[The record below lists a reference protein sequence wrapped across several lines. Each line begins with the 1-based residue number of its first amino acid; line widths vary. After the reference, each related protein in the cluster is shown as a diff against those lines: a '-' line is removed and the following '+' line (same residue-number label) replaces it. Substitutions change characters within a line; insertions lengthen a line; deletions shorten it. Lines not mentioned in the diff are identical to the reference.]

1 MTDNLPRLSKK
12 NTTIAQRV
20 LVVAKLLRDQIAD
33 SDKKARAYLAEKA
46 MNPGDRANVID
57 DSGES
62 IGTISLSKP
71 RKRGG
76 LVITDPMAL
85 AAWCDAHNIQHGGKP
100 SIEFPAWFTAQA
112 NLQALVHMSGGELP
126 DGLDDT
132 TEEGA
137 PALSVR
143 MSDDQRAQ
151 LLSNF
156 QTPRALLEA
165 ARLIDEE
172 ETGDEH

>member
-1 MTDNLPRLSKK
+1 MSDKLPRLSKK
-12 NTTIAQRV
+12 NTTNAQRV
-20 LVVAKLLRDQIAD
+20 LIIAKLLKDAIGKHERD
-33 SDKKARAYLAEKA
+33 ARDYLTEKA
-46 MNPGDRANVID
+46 MTPGDRANVID

-85 AAWCDAHNIQHGGKP
+85 AAWCDAHQIQHGGKP
-100 SIEFPAWFTAQA
+100 SIEFPAWFTGQA
-112 NLQALVHMSGGELP
+112 NLQALVHMSGGEMP

-172 ETGDEH
+172 ETGNEH